1 MSVLRIEFVEREKD
15 AEEGNERNLT
25 ARPFE
30 DLKMDKTLQFV
41 GYLYLCIWAYR
52 VPNDPTR
59 STREK
64 LLHFQVK
71 MQFTAFG
78 GFLFLF

>member
-52 VPNDPTR
+52 NPTR
-59 STREK
+59 P
-64 LLHFQVK
+64 VK
-71 MQFTAFG
+71 NYCIFR
-78 GFLFLF
+78 